1 MTDQPSHKVAG
12 HVVAKNRKG
21 EDLDYMQFGSDL
33 EDLMLELEFGLG
45 PVPGLEFGLGLQ
57 LLFEQ
62 RAFQPPPF
70 LQQASLLLDRK

>member
-1 MTDQPSHKVAG
+1 
-12 HVVAKNRKG
+12 
-21 EDLDYMQFGSDL
+21 MQFGSDL
-33 EDLMLELEFGLG
+33 EDLMLGLEFGLG
-45 PVPGLEFGLGLQ
+45 PEPGLQ

>member
-12 HVVAKNRKG
+12 HVVAQNHKG
-21 EDLDYMQFGSDL
+21 EDLDYMQFAGSDL
-33 EDLMLELEFGLG
+33 GDLML
-45 PVPGLEFGLGLQ
+45 GLEFGPGPEPR